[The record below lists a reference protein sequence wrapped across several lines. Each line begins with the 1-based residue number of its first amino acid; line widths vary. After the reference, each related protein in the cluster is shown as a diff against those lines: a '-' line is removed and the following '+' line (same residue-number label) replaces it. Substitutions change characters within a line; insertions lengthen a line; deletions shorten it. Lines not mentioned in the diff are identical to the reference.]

1 MTNFVNRND
10 DLISLD
16 DELAASRLT
25 VIMGRRRVGK
35 TELLKEWV
43 RRGGVMGYS
52 QAIEKASVHQ
62 QISQLWGDIKPHIPI
77 SAEPKTWEEL
87 LEFMTLPREKV
98 TFVFDEFPYLVA
110 CDPSLPSRLQKWL
123 DHQCP
128 AHINLC
134 LLGSSQSMM
143 LELFLNNS
151 APLYGRARRVLTIK
165 PMAYRYFCQVVGLT
179 PHSRESFLIYSM
191 VGGIP
196 KYWQFIEPRWSPRD
210 AAQRLYF
217 GNHPFFEN
225 EILRLTSD
233 EDIAS
238 ASAMAALEAIGRG
251 AHRPSEIAGRLGMKQ
266 TSLTKI
272 LSALVASH
280 LVKREIP
287 FGQSERASKRSLY
300 RVVDPFALFHY
311 SVFSPHRSRW
321 ALYDTVTQDKI
332 LHDHAAHVFE
342 EAFRSLFPSAS
353 RYFEGKDIEID
364 SVRYS
369 GPRKI
374 TLSEVKF
381 SSLTANEE
389 TQVLDKLKRAFAR
402 SQLAHL
408 EKDHEIEFEVVTL
421 EKGLKAISSLERD

>member
-1 MTNFVNRND
+1 MLTFINRNGY
-10 DLISLD
+10 LRSLKE
-16 DELAASRLT
+16 ELEASRLT
-25 VIMGRRRVGK
+25 VLMGRRRVGK
-35 TELLKEWV
+35 TELLQEWV
-43 RRGGVMGYS
+43 RRGGVMSYS
-52 QAIEKASVHQ
+52 QAIEKASVPQ
-62 QISQLWGDIKPHIPI
+62 QISQLWSDIKPHIPI
-77 SAEPKTWEEL
+77 AAEPKTWEEL
-87 LEFMTLPREKV
+87 LEFMALAREKV

-110 CDPSLPSRLQKWL
+110 TDPSLPSRLQKWL
-123 DHQCP
+123 DHKCP
-128 AHINLC
+128 AHIGLC
-134 LLGSSQSMM
+134 VLGSSQSMM
-143 LELFLNNS
+143 SELFLNNS
-151 APLYGRARRVLTIK
+151 AALYGRARRVLTIK
-165 PMAYRYFCQVVGLT
+165 PLAYRYFCQMVGLT
-179 PHSRESFLIYSM
+179 PSSRESFVIYSM

-196 KYWQFIEPRWSPRD
+196 KYWQFLEPQWSPRE
-210 AAQRLYF
+210 AAQKLYF

-233 EDIAS
+233 EAIAS

-321 ALYDTVTQDKI
+321 NLYDTGTQDKI

-353 RYFEGKDIEID
+353 RYFEGRDIEID
-364 SVRYS
+364 SVRYTE
-369 GPRKI
+369 PRKI
-374 TLSEVKF
+374 TVSEVKF
-381 SSLTANEE
+381 SSLTSNEE
-389 TQVLDKLKRAFAR
+389 TQVLDKLKRSFAR
-402 SQLAHL
+402 SQLVHL
-408 EKDHEIEFEVVTL
+408 EKDFGIEFEVIDL
-421 EKGLKAISSLERD
+421 EKGLEAISSLQQD